1 MTKKILSLF
10 SVLLLLSLTA
20 AQCGAPAEPE
30 KVVETVV
37 VEKEVEVEVEK
48 EVVVTKEVEVVKEV
62 VVTPTPA
69 SPAFVRA
76 WTIGPGPVPVTRAT
90 NLEDAAKR
98 LGGKIN
104 LDVQFSELKWG
115 PFMEEFYTACEV
127 KAGPHIV
134 TSKDIAVLAEGGFL
148 VPLDEYVKEGQD
160 KGYGDIYDSLW
171 NAARYTPQEGPYAG
185 EEHIWGIPQDATPN
199 GVWFRKDVLRELGY
213 SDEQIAE
220 MLPTSAE
227 NITFDDLAKLGKE
240 AKDAGL
246 VEWGILHRP
255 SAGDTVMLYMNS
267 FGGQVYDAEANTLV
281 LNKKAAQ
288 GMFEWFAAQVEA
300 GVIPPAPP
308 EWSITHGTFVGGQ
321 TLFTF
326 ASHVGTP
333 SEWMQK
339 YDMSEETFTNDL
351 GFILFPAMVSDAK
364 PSATL
369 GPLAYLVTQG
379 CVPPEEENPDA
390 AAALLLEAS
399 SPDLVARH
407 TVQTLRP
414 PIRKAAL
421 DTTQL
426 KHYTYADYMR
436 NAAPMLASAQDVP
449 NHPSW
454 GTYKSHVFEILKAV
468 EADLIS
474 PADAVEELVTFL
486 QTDIPD
492 IVVE

>member
-1 MTKKILSLF
+1 
-10 SVLLLLSLTA
+10 
-20 AQCGAPAEPE
+20 
-30 KVVETVV
+30 
-37 VEKEVEVEVEK
+37 
-48 EVVVTKEVEVVKEV
+48 
-62 VVTPTPA
+62 
-69 SPAFVRA
+69 
-76 WTIGPGPVPVTRAT
+76 PVTRAT

-115 PFMEEFYTACEV
+115 PFMEEFYVACEA

-134 TSKDIAVLAEGGFL
+134 TSKDIAALAEGGFL
-148 VPLDEYVKEGQD
+148 VPLDEYVEEGWD
-160 KGYGDIYDSLW
+160 EVYGDIYASLW
-171 NAARYTPQEGPYAG
+171 DAVRYTPQEGPYAG

-199 GVWFRKDVLRELGY
+199 GVWFRKGVLRELGY

-227 NITFDDLAKLGKE
+227 GITFDDLARLGKE

-255 SAGDTVMLYMNS
+255 SAGDTVMLYMSS
-267 FGGQVYDAEANTLV
+267 FGGRVYDAEANALV

-288 GMFEWFAAQVEA
+288 EMLEWFAAQVAA

-308 EWSITHGTFVGGQ
+308 EWSVTHGTFV
-321 TLFTF
+321 
-326 ASHVGTP
+326 
-333 SEWMQK
+333 
-339 YDMSEETFTNDL
+339 DEETFTNDL

-379 CVPPEEENPDA
+379 CVLPEEENPDA

-414 PIRKAAL
+414 PIRTAAL

-426 KHYTYADYMR
+426 KHYTYADYMS
-436 NAAPMLASAQDVP
+436 NAASMLASAQDVP
-449 NHPSW
+449 SHPSW

-474 PADAVEELVTFL
+474 PADAVEELATLL